1 MSLEDFLH
9 NKSVPLKMRIG
20 TLLSG
25 SASIG
30 DIDFIVQAEILL
42 EELEGIGNNECEE
55 LCRRLVKAKTN
66 REIKIKKI
74 SQN

>member
-1 MSLEDFLH
+1 MRIEDFLH
-9 NKSVPLKMRIG
+9 NRSVPLKVRIG

-25 SASIG
+25 SASFG
-30 DIDFIVQAEILL
+30 DIDFIVQAEMLL
-42 EELEGIGNNECEE
+42 EEYEEGSNFENQDLKE
-55 LCRRLVKAKTN
+55 RLVRAKTN